1 MKVLICVD
9 GIFRE
14 ELDGIANGLSTNGH
28 QVAGFDRNIY
38 RAFQEQVPDFLILSE
53 VSAQNPEIIKF
64 RSQNNP
70 KTIVINFDKIIF
82 PDNFEMNLPSFANTM
97 KYKPELPN
105 KSLESDVLI
114 AFDGNNAEMVHDLY
128 NKIHKEH
135 RTKIVGQFIN
145 CPGFIGMGTHQ
156 DLVKLAKSARLT
168 VCTNKTMSN
177 SLLYNNI
184 LSVYN
189 RENPLELL
197 KLDNKERDALVLSE
211 KRKIITE
218 NKLGQVI
225 IEKLSNLNR

>member
-1 MKVLICVD
+1 MKFLICVD

-14 ELDGIANGLSTNGH
+14 ELDGIANGLGTNGH
-28 QVAGFDRNIY
+28 HIAAFDRNIY
-38 RAFQEQVPDFLILSE
+38 RAFQEQSPDYLVLSE
-53 VSAQNPEIIKF
+53 MAAQNPEIINF

-70 KTIVINFDKIIF
+70 KTIVVNFDKIVF

-97 KYKPELPN
+97 KYKPELPS
-105 KSLESDVLI
+105 KSLESDVVI
-114 AFDGNNAEMVHDLY
+114 AFDGNYPEMVHDLY
-128 NKIHKEH
+128 EKIHREY

-145 CPGFIGMGTHQ
+145 CPGFIGMGTFQ

-189 RENPLELL
+189 VENPLELL
-197 KLDNKERDALVLSE
+197 KLDNKERDLLVLSE
-211 KRKIITE
+211 KRNIITE

-225 IEKLSNLNR
+225 IEKLSNSNR